1 MAKKFNVPIDLSY
14 LELQNV
20 RLHILETHPVPSD
33 PEALI
38 YYNNDTKKIT
48 FHNGTQWV
56 SLEDSGSVS
65 GVTSLSATG
74 PLSRDVSTGDVTISI
89 ANASAET
96 AGSMSTT
103 HYSLLA
109 AATNNNTA
117 STLVARDSSGNFSAG
132 TITASL
138 TGSASQLNGQNAS
151 HYLDRANHSGT
162 QAASTITD
170 LATVVKAY
178 RLDEFGVPTSAVS
191 LNSQKIT
198 NLATPED
205 STDAANKA
213 YVDSISAGIDFK
225 ESVIV
230 ATTEDISLE
239 DEQTIDGV
247 ELVEGDR
254 VLVWQ
259 QENPEENGIYV
270 VVDGDLWLRASDA
283 VTGAL
288 TSGAWVYVEDGT
300 LYGGYKFVLATND
313 PITVGTTE
321 LDWVIYGAGE
331 ILVAG
336 DGLDKTGD
344 TFSVLGTANRI
355 SVSETGVDIDSTYAG
370 QTSIITLGTVTTGT
384 WQGTA
389 IGAAYGGTGIS
400 TYTTNNYI
408 RASSST
414 TLEQRTPSEV
424 LGDIGAAASSHNH
437 TLASLED
444 VDLDGV
450 EEGNILV
457 YNEEGD
463 WVASA
468 PTPGVSIG
476 TIGQIPYTDS
486 DGEDFDYSS
495 VLTFGSSTLN
505 VAVSH
510 STTTPNLTLTNS
522 DTGDAGI
529 RLGVTG
535 RSYYMGI
542 DNSDSDVFSI
552 YTDNAID
559 NAVASGT
566 PLVRLSTAGAMR
578 VLGGLWFGTGST
590 GDSNLTVHDATGFSG
605 SLGDGSDHYGLLGAG
620 TSTRVTFRGNNGG
633 TITNGVSHAA
643 VFIGAQTAT
652 EAGSGTHPLVAAF
665 AIKPIALTNGSAT
678 TTNGATLY
686 IEGATTGTATI
697 TNNYAMWIDD
707 GSVRVDSL
715 AAAASETNIVTVN
728 DVGVLSSSSIDSL
741 IPSGIARK
749 YAENIEDDEEDT
761 VFVIEHNLDTTDV
774 TFNVWNTDTGFEEI
788 VDVEIIDANSIEVSF
803 ASPPAVI
810 YRVVVVG

>member
-20 RLHILETHPVPSD
+20 RLHILETHPAPSD

-65 GVTSLSATG
+65 GVTSISATG

-89 ANASAET
+89 ADASAET

-151 HYLDRANHSGT
+151 HYLDRDNHSGT
-162 QAASTITD
+162 QAASTISD

-191 LNSQKIT
+191 LNGQKVT

-213 YVDSISAGIDFK
+213 YVDSISAGLDYK
-225 ESVIV
+225 PSVIV
-230 ATTEDISLE
+230 ATTTNITLE

-247 ELVEGDR
+247 AVVEGNR
-254 VLVWQ
+254 VLVWN
-259 QENPEENGIYV
+259 QEESEENGIYAV
-270 VVDGDLWLRASDA
+270 IDNGAWVRVADA
-283 VTGAL
+283 VTNTL
-288 TSGAWVYVEDGT
+288 TSGAWVYVESGT
-300 LYGGYKFVLATND
+300 LYGGFKFVLTTND

-331 ILVAG
+331 ILAAG

-344 TFSVLGTANRI
+344 TFSVVGTADRI
-355 SVSETGVDIDSTYAG
+355 SVSETGVDIASTYAG
-370 QTSIITLGTVTTGT
+370 QTSIVTLGTVTTGT

-486 DGEDFDYSS
+486 DGEDFDYSAALTFASS
-495 VLTFGSSTLN
+495 VLGIATNTSS
-505 VAVSH
+505 A
-510 STTTPNLTLTNS
+510 TPTLTITNAGV
-522 DTGDAGI
+522 GDAAL
-529 RLGVTG
+529 RLGVTA
-535 RSYYMGI
+535 RSYSVGI
-542 DNSDSDVFSI
+542 DNSNEDYFVIS
-552 YTDNAID
+552 TGNAID
-559 NAVASGT
+559 NAVPGT
-566 PLVRLSTAGAMR
+566 SDLMRIHSAGTVFFNGTVSSAQNT
-578 VLGGLWFGTGST
+578 GDANFTTGSN
-590 GDSNLTVHDATGFSG
+590 GIDGYAATSRELAGSSG
-605 SLGDGSDHYGLLGAG
+605 S
-620 TSTRVTFRGNNGG
+620 STRVSFHGSG
-633 TITNGVSHAA
+633 TGTLTQNYSYASLLVSPTGV
-643 VFIGAQTAT
+643 VT
-652 EAGSGTHPLVAAF
+652 ENSTGTHPLVSQL
-665 AIKPIALTNGSAT
+665 AIKPLTLNNAAGS

-686 IEGATTGTATI
+686 IEGPTIGTATI
-697 TNNYAMWIDD
+697 TNNYAMWVDD
-707 GSVRVDSL
+707 GNVRIDSL
-715 AAAASETNIVTVN
+715 AGAGNFVVADAN
-728 DVGVLSSSSIDSL
+728 GVL
-741 IPSGIARK
+741 GTVTGVTRK
-749 YAENIEDDEEDT
+749 YATDIYDEEEEENLFLVT
-761 VFVIEHNLDTTDV
+761 HNLNTTDI
-774 TFNVWNTDTGFEEI
+774 TFNVWNTETGLEEI
-788 VDVEIIDANSIEVSF
+788 VDVEIIDENSIEISF
-803 ASPPAVI
+803 ASPPVDT